1 MFRERIRPVDF
12 FTKGKSLETPRL
24 ILRKIN
30 KNDAQDLYEYSRLE
44 EVTRYLLWRP
54 FTSID
59 VSRAYIATLGRSYK
73 TGKFYDFAV
82 VVKDENKMIGTCG
95 FTSISEKDGAAQIG
109 FVLNPA
115 YHKMGYG
122 YEAALEVMRLGFFD
136 FGFNRIEARCMSGNE
151 ASRALMNKLGMK
163 YEGCARQLMF
173 VKGSFRDIE
182 ICSMLKSEFI
192 EKHSAKGANI
202 VSTSLLESLFV
213 SE

>member
-1 MFRERIRPVDF
+1 MINERIRPIDF
-12 FTKGKSLETPRL
+12 FLKQRTLETQRL

-30 KNDAQDLYEYSRLE
+30 KNDAKDLYEYSRLE
-44 EVTRYLLWRP
+44 EVTKYLLWRP
-54 FTSID
+54 FTSLD
-59 VSRAYIATLGRSYK
+59 VSKAYIATLGRAYK

-95 FTSISEKDGAAQIG
+95 FTSVSEKDGAAQIG

-115 YHKMGYG
+115 YHQKGYG

-136 FGFNRIEARCMSGNE
+136 FGFNRIEARYMSGNV
-151 ASRALMNKLGMK
+151 ASRALMDKLGMQ

-182 ICSMLKSEFI
+182 TCSMLKSEFI
-192 EKHSAKGANI
+192 EKYSAKGANI
-202 VSTSLLESLFV
+202 VKTPLETILFG
-213 SE
+213 E